1 MFVMRQTHLEA
12 FGEAATEG
20 FEDRMVVHLRARFPR
35 ECEELDEEGM
45 RRRIRDGIK
54 RAKRYEIT
62 SERDV
67 ARFIRFMFGIRPDF
81 DTSRK
86 TRWAGEI
93 VKETDVRPAERLD
106 RVERAAREHRVR
118 RGT

>member
-1 MFVMRQTHLEA
+1 MFVVRQRHLEA
-12 FGEAATEG
+12 LAEASLDG

-35 ECEELDEEGM
+35 ECEEIGEEEV
-45 RRRIRDGIK
+45 RCRIQDGIE
-54 RAKRYEIT
+54 RAGRYEIR

-67 ARFIRFMFGIRPDF
+67 ARFIRFKFGIGPDF

-86 TRWAGEI
+86 TRWAAAI
-93 VKETDVRPAERLD
+93 LKESDVRPADRLD